1 MEEIRIDFVDF
12 WENMNK
18 TNFYF
23 FKLLS
28 RKYTVIIDSVK
39 PDLIFYSDYGFN
51 YLKYNCKRIYWTG
64 ENIRP
69 DFTGFDFGFTFDYNN
84 NKKHYRLPLYS
95 LYIDGLGMSKKI
107 NDLKTKQEYVEVWN
121 KKTKFCCM
129 VVSNPRAKFRLD
141 FFEKLSKVKLVDSG
155 GKVLN
160 NIGGPVPDK
169 LAFIQDYK
177 FVLAFENE
185 MQDGYTTEKILEPA
199 FKDCIPIYWGNKSIH
214 LDFNPKRFINYH
226 DFSSEEALINKI
238 IEIDENPEVAV
249 EMLMNPILNQN
260 RIASDL
266 EVELVLSHIESIINS
281 SSKPIAKTIIGKI
294 HYLKTRSKRIPK
306 YLKRKLS
313 LITRNAT

>member
-12 WENMNK
+12 WDNMNK
-18 TNFYF
+18 TNNYF
-23 FKLLS
+23 SRLLS

-69 DFTGFDFGFTFDYNN
+69 DFTGFDFGFTCDFSK

-95 LYIDGLGMSKKI
+95 LYIDELGISQKI
-107 NDLKTKQEYVEVWN
+107 NDLKTKQEYVQEWK

-129 VVSNPRAKFRLD
+129 VVSNPRARFRLD
-141 FFEKLSKVKLVDSG
+141 FFEKLSKVKRVDSG

-160 NIGGPVPDK
+160 NIGGPVKDK
-169 LAFIQDYK
+169 LAFIQKYK

-185 MQDGYTTEKILEPA
+185 LQEGYTTEKILEPA
-199 FKDCIPIYWGNKSIH
+199 IKDCIPIYWGNKSVH

-226 DFSSEEALINKI
+226 DFNSEEELINKI
-238 IEIDENPEVAV
+238 IEIDDNPEMAV
-249 EMLMNPILNQN
+249 DMLMNPILNQD
-260 RIASDL
+260 RISSDL
-266 EVELVLSHIESIINS
+266 EIQLVLSHIESIINS
-281 SSKPIAKTIIGKI
+281 NSPPIAKTIIGKF
-294 HYLKTRSKRIPK
+294 HYLKIRSKRIPK

-313 LITRNAT
+313 FLE

>member
-12 WENMNK
+12 WDNMNK
-18 TNFYF
+18 TNNYF
-23 FKLLS
+23 SRLLS

-69 DFTGFDFGFTFDYNN
+69 DFTGFDFGFTCDFSK

-95 LYIDGLGMSKKI
+95 LYIDELELSNKI
-107 NDLKTKQEYVEVWN
+107 NDLKIMQEYVEIWN

-129 VVSNPRAKFRLD
+129 VVSNSKAKFRLD
-141 FFEKLSKVKLVDSG
+141 FFEKLSKVKGVDSG

-160 NIGGPVPDK
+160 NIGGPVQDK

-185 MQDGYTTEKILEPA
+185 MQEGYTTEKILEPA
-199 FKDCIPIYWGNKSIH
+199 IKDCIPIYWGNKSIH
-214 LDFNPKRFINYH
+214 LDFEPKRFINYS
-226 DFSSEEALINKI
+226 DFNSEEDLIKKI
-238 IEIDENPEVAV
+238 IEIDENPKLAV

-260 RIASDL
+260 RIAPDL
-266 EVELVLSHIESIINS
+266 EMKLVLSYIESVIDS
-281 SSKPIAKTIIGKI
+281 SSKPIAMTMIGKF

-306 YLKRKLS
+306 YLKRKLA
-313 LITRNAT
+313 LITQNFT